1 VLMDFNAIT
10 LVAAIAVALALIG
23 AMLFLA
29 AS

>member
-1 VLMDFNAIT
+1 MMDFNAIT